1 MNQEQLN
8 TESQHAEASAPKSC
22 KQVFDQLPSRF
33 NRQAAPGLKAVYQ
46 FDVSGDGGGKWH
58 VAIHNDRC
66 DVGQG
71 QHSAPQITIA
81 MQASDFLD
89 LIGGKLN
96 PQMAY
101 TSGKIKISGDMGLA
115 TKLGELFGA
124 GG

>member
-1 MNQEQLN
+1 MNQEQPN

-22 KQVFDQLPSRF
+22 KQVFDQLPSHF
-33 NRQAAPGLKAVYQ
+33 NRQAARGLRAVYQ
-46 FDVSGDGGGKWH
+46 LDLSGDGGGKWH
-58 VAIHNDRC
+58 VAIDNDRC

-71 QHSAPQITIA
+71 QHSAPQITIV

-101 TSGKIKISGDMGLA
+101 TSGKIKISGDMSLA
-115 TKLGELFGA
+115 GKLGELFHA